1 MGEIRAS
8 ATIRNPARDE
18 QTWDDVFLVNT
29 GIVDCLAPRSRLKA
43 IGLAPIGRR
52 RCRLP
57 DGSSQ
62 MLDFTVA
69 QIELMGQI
77 GGATIY
83 MMDDAAEP
91 VIGRTTLLSLG
102 LEVDPNNQ
110 TLVKRPSILLS
121 GIGYAAESA

>member
-8 ATIRNPARDE
+8 ATIRNPANHG
-18 QTWDDVFLVNT
+18 QTWDDSFLVNT
-29 GIVDCLAPRSRLKA
+29 GIVDCLAPRRRLES

-62 MLDFTVA
+62 RLDFTAA

-83 MMDDAAEP
+83 MMEDDAEP

-102 LEVDPNNQ
+102 LEVDLNNQ

>member
-8 ATIRNPARDE
+8 ATIRNPASDE
-18 QTWDDVFLVNT
+18 QTWDDAFLVNT
-29 GIVDCLAPRSRLKA
+29 GIVDCLAPWSRLKA

-83 MMDDAAEP
+83 MMDDDAEP

-121 GIGYAAESA
+121 GIRYAAESA

>member
-8 ATIRNPARDE
+8 ATIRNPANHG
-18 QTWDDVFLVNT
+18 QTWDDSFLVNT
-29 GIVDCLAPRSRLKA
+29 GIVDCLVPRCRLKE

-52 RCRLP
+52 MCRLP

-62 MLDFTVA
+62 MLDFTAA

-77 GGATIY
+77 GGATVY
-83 MMDDAAEP
+83 MMDDDAEP

-110 TLVKRPSILLS
+110 TLVKRPSILWP
-121 GIGYAAESA
+121 GIRYAAESA

>member
-8 ATIRNPARDE
+8 ATIRNPANHG
-18 QTWDDVFLVNT
+18 QTWDDSFLVNT
-29 GIVDCLAPRSRLKA
+29 GIVDCLAPRRRLMA

-52 RCRLP
+52 ICRLP

-62 MLDFTVA
+62 MLDFTAA

-77 GGATIY
+77 GGATVY
-83 MMDDAAEP
+83 MMDDDAEP

-102 LEVDPNNQ
+102 LEVDLNNQ
-110 TLVKRPSILLS
+110 TLVKRQYIPLL
-121 GIGYAAESA
+121 GIRYAAESA

>member
-1 MGEIRAS
+1 MREIRAS
-8 ATIRNPARDE
+8 ATVRNPVNHG
-18 QTWDDVFLVNT
+18 QTWDDAFLVNT

-57 DGSSQ
+57 DGNSQ
-62 MLDFTVA
+62 MLNFTVA

-102 LEVDPNNQ
+102 LAVDPNNQ